1 MVEPVGVTLASM
13 GLFLQLFDTVDRL
26 WEGFKV
32 TASFGDDWEA
42 VQVELRMQWWR
53 FETVYKIRKIPRS
66 EIDGNRE
73 MLKDYLKLMLDYFKI
88 CQDLSTWYTGDNTD
102 PFVTKAHVKAEPVKR
117 SDIKPNPIK
126 SFFRRKPKAK
136 PEGSSSASS
145 STVTC
150 EHLDS
155 ETASRTIIAEPG
167 LPGSGPQHTEEALR
181 ENARAATNSKPGFY
195 KKTQWARHDY
205 DKFKD
210 MVAKLKAGNENLE
223 RLVKRMSPKSRSRGL
238 PTLEEAHRLWSQVD
252 NVRFL
257 LRELHE
263 GLQGINPAPG
273 ADVQYY
279 LSVQLLEDHRRS
291 RDLFGRQRGLKKL
304 LRRSSYMFN
313 AQRHCS
319 ADLDDSPELL
329 TFECSALPVP
339 TSGIIKFQ
347 EMKSLGRPSEEAIS
361 TTQGV
366 ESWGYVESEGESGD
380 GPHQH
385 AVYHQQGVQWKSPKS
400 LQDILR
406 HGDYHKNISP
416 VQTVQLARLVLSSH
430 LYFEDVQPTSPTSSR
445 PQSYLFYQTTE
456 DEDANNIDWN
466 ASNPLVLQPWLSRGF
481 GLQPP
486 PLAFGKNSGIGE
498 AANATMSELGLL
510 LYQIGTG
517 KLLDYGG
524 GGGADLAAPKTHVR
538 NNLSEL
544 DRRIGWIYTVIV
556 EGLIDFVASP
566 LYLLTPGSPQT
577 QTEHVKRNLEALL
590 KLEQYLLDAPTAT
603 AALSN

>member
-1 MVEPVGVTLASM
+1 MVEPAGITLASI

-73 MLKDYLKLMLDYFKI
+73 MLEDYLKLMLHYFKT
-88 CQDLSTWYTGDNTD
+88 CQDLCVWYTGEDNTE
-102 PFVTKAHVKAEPVKR
+102 PFVNNAHVKVEPIKR
-117 SDIKPNPIK
+117 SGIKPNPIK
-126 SFFRRKPKAK
+126 LFFQRKPKAK

-145 STVTC
+145 STLTS

-155 ETASRTIIAEPG
+155 ETASRTIIAGPG
-167 LPGSGPQHTEEALR
+167 SPGSGPQRTEEALR
-181 ENARAATNSKPGFY
+181 DNARGATNPKPESY
-195 KKTQWARHDY
+195 KKIQWARHHY

-223 RLVKRMSPKSRSRGL
+223 RLVKRISPKSRSRGL
-238 PTLEEAHRLWSQVD
+238 PACEEADRWWSEVD

-291 RDLFGRQRGLKKL
+291 RDLFRRQRGLKKL
-304 LRRSSYMFN
+304 LRCSSYVFN
-313 AQRHCS
+313 VQRHCS
-319 ADLDDSPELL
+319 AHFGDSPELL
-329 TFECSALPVP
+329 TFECAALPVP
-339 TSGIIKFQ
+339 TSGTIKFQ

-406 HGDYHKNISP
+406 YGDYHNNILP
-416 VQTVQLARLVLSSH
+416 IQTVQLARLVLSSH
-430 LYFEDVQPTSPTSSR
+430 LYFEDVQPRSPTSPR
-445 PQSYLFYQTTE
+445 PQNYLFYQTTE

-466 ASNPLVLQPWLSRGF
+466 ASSPLVLQPWLSRGF

-517 KLLDYGG
+517 ELLDYGG
-524 GGGADLAAPKTHVR
+524 TGLAAPKIHVR

-556 EGLIDFVASP
+556 EGFIEFDAAP
-566 LYLLTPGSPQT
+566 LYLLAPGSPQT
-577 QTEHVKRNLEALL
+577 QTEHVKRNLEALF